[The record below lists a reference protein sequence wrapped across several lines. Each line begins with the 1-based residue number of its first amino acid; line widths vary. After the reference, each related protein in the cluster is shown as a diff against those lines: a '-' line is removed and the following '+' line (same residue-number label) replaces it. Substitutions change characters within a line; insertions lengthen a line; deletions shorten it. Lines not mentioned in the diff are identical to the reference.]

1 MHLSLIHLSKK
12 CVLLNGLDSSYEKE
26 PLISSCFV
34 FFLPRKSC
42 QLDCETFNWPPRKTQ
57 TWKKMLCIY
66 CATLQFEAT
75 LQVFSFSNGGAFP
88 LPKLFP
94 RFQTDVAYLYIWPI
108 CTWIKPLILSSSWW
122 AYNDVRQSLEI
133 DRYQIYPLKLNC
145 SQFKIY
151 MYTIKKMHKAG
162 FHLLY

>member
-1 MHLSLIHLSKK
+1 M
-12 CVLLNGLDSSYEKE
+12 CVTQWSRFFRWKRGLNIIL
-26 PLISSCFV
+26 FRFFF
-34 FFLPRKSC
+34 FFLTRKSC
-42 QLDCETFNWPPRKTQ
+42 QLDFETFNWPPRKTQ

-94 RFQTDVAYLYIWPI
+94 RFQTDVAYLYIWPV
-108 CTWIKPLILSSSWW
+108 CAWIKPLILSSSWW
-122 AYNDVRQSLEI
+122 AYNDVRQSFK
-133 DRYQIYPLKLNC
+133 IYPLKLNC

-151 MYTIKKMHKAG
+151 MYTIKKMRKAC
-162 FHLLY
+162 FYLLY